1 MTTQETF
8 FFRDLKIF
16 ELLKTK
22 ILPEIIERNRRR
34 KRLAI
39 WSAGCA
45 NGQEPYSIAM
55 LISSYFPF
63 VRDWDTTILATDVSR
78 TALRRAQSGS
88 YSQNEVNRGLP
99 VRKLLRYFRQ
109 QDDQWKILDSV
120 ASLVDFRNESLL
132 SPNSQGMTFDL
143 ILCRNVL
150 IYFDTPTK
158 TEILKTLHRCLDPD
172 GYLLLGGAERIF
184 SVTEDFEPRLDGSL
198 VYYSPSPHERTKVDA
213 S

>member
-1 MTTQETF
+1 LPDFSNTDLVYLRAVLRNLAGLSLGPDKDYLFDTRLDSLCRKRNLSSGEFMQRLAAGEPEIEQDFVDFMTTQETF

-109 QDDQWKILDSV
+109 QDDQWKILD
-120 ASLVDFRNESLL
+120 
-132 SPNSQGMTFDL
+132 
-143 ILCRNVL
+143 
-150 IYFDTPTK
+150 
-158 TEILKTLHRCLDPD
+158 
-172 GYLLLGGAERIF
+172 
-184 SVTEDFEPRLDGSL
+184 
-198 VYYSPSPHERTKVDA
+198 
-213 S
+213 